1 MMSRSTSRRS
11 RTGLGAEG
19 KKGGEEEEMVEEIDE
34 MREQIV
40 SDDSGVPSTFAA
52 SSLCVLSVEEGG
64 VQRESE

>member
-1 MMSRSTSRRS
+1 
-11 RTGLGAEG
+11 
-19 KKGGEEEEMVEEIDE
+19 MVEEIDE